1 MSNEQYFYKILQ
13 EYGRY
18 LERCEEDGTEAMD
31 LISYACL
38 GYDIGEDDALC
49 SEFIIWTK
57 NHK

>member
-1 MSNEQYFYKILQ
+1 MSNEKYFYEILQ

-18 LERCEEDGTEAMD
+18 LERCEEDGTDVMD

-38 GYDIGEDDALC
+38 GFDIGENDVLYG
-49 SEFIIWTK
+49 EFIEWTK